1 MCIPAAT
8 FLSCLRLSVGINPA
22 SFGSRESLQLC
33 DQSPPASGLQRSL
46 RHRCGD
52 SGGGAAHE
60 ASIPNSPQTPE
71 ALTLDM
77 PLRVTFER
85 LTDDITLPY
94 FQPAEA

>member
-1 MCIPAAT
+1 MMTNI
-8 FLSCLRLSVGINPA
+8 L
-22 SFGSRESLQLC
+22 
-33 DQSPPASGLQRSL
+33 
-46 RHRCGD
+46 
-52 SGGGAAHE
+52 
-60 ASIPNSPQTPE
+60 NSPQTPE